1 MNIYP
6 EVRRAKPV
14 LILML
19 ASLFA
24 FASAPVAAAQ
34 DQNSRFTDGQAGLS
48 FQPPAGWTPE
58 HILRYRGPKRDDETF
73 PALVVTWFDSAFVL
87 SDSNIEAFTQDL
99 RAELTSSGFQSVRVT
114 GSQKRSVA
122 GREALQVDVTYQDGK
137 VPVQHREVIV
147 PASSQGRTYQFT
159 FKDAAVHFDQS
170 AAAAEASISSFTLG
184 AITDLPAAQSG
195 QRPDQ
200 PGAADSNNLLLFVV
214 GALAL
219 IIVVGAAYLLLR
231 RPAAR

>member
-1 MNIYP
+1 MMTYHQ
-6 EVRRAKPV
+6 VRRAKPV
-14 LILML
+14 LILLL
-19 ASLFA
+19 AAVFA
-24 FASAPVAAAQ
+24 LATAPVAAAQ

-58 HILRYRGPKRDDETF
+58 HILRYRGPKRDDDTF
-73 PALVVTWFDSAFVL
+73 PALVVTWFDSVFVL
-87 SDSNIEAFTQDL
+87 SDSNIEAFMQDL
-99 RAELTSSGFQSVRVT
+99 RAELTSSGLQAVRVI

-137 VPVQHREVIV
+137 VPVQQREVIV
-147 PASSQGRTYQFT
+147 PASSQARTYQFT

-170 AAAAEASISSFTLG
+170 AAAAEGSISSFTLG
-184 AITDLPAAQSG
+184 AIADASAAQSG

-200 PGAADSNNLLLFVV
+200 QGGTDSSNLLLFVV

>member
-1 MNIYP
+1 MMKYHQ
-6 EVRRAKPV
+6 VRRAKPV

-19 ASLFA
+19 AALFS
-24 FASAPVAAAQ
+24 FVVAPAAAAQ
-34 DQNSRFTDGQAGLS
+34 NENARFTDGQAGLS

-58 HILRYRGPKRDDETF
+58 HILRYRGPKRDDDTF

-87 SDSNIEAFTQDL
+87 SDSNIEAFMQDL
-99 RAELTSSGFQSVRVT
+99 RAELTGSGLQSVRVI

-122 GREALQVDVTYQDGK
+122 GREALQVDVAYQDGK
-137 VPVQHREVIV
+137 VPVQQREVIV
-147 PASSQGRTYQFT
+147 PASSQARTYQFT

-170 AAAAEASISSFTLG
+170 AAAAEGSILSFTLG
-184 AITDLPAAQSG
+184 AVADASAAQTG
-195 QRPDQ
+195 QRPD
-200 PGAADSNNLLLFVV
+200 PEGAADSSNLLLFVV

-231 RPAAR
+231 RPATR